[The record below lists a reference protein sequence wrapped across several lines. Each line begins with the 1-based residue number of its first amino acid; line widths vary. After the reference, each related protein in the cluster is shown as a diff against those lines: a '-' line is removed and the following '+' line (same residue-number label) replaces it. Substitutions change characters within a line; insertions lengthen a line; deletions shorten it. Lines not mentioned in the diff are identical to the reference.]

1 MTGLIRRCP
10 KCKGARPL
18 NEIVCQTVREDG
30 VECSFPLLGVRPTAN
45 ITIHAA
51 PRGSPATEER
61 PPIEDSRPRCPNG
74 HAIEDGDSICM
85 TCGADVLS
93 PTVETEPAPQI
104 VIGEWIV
111 LDVLDDNGSE
121 ADLYRVRSEG
131 DPSPRLMRYF
141 AHGVEPESRT
151 YPAIIGIDTPR
162 LANLIASGRT
172 EGRAYEVWDDIDGET
187 LAATLLGRPFSPNEV
202 REIVQ
207 QIAVA
212 IIALESR
219 NLRHGSLN
227 PCAIRFRSLDPIDVQ
242 VGELST
248 ATLSE
253 FRLETARVRP
263 LSRYVSP
270 ESMAGASS
278 PASDWWS
285 LGIIVLELLTG
296 GRYFEQV
303 NDRAFLL
310 SVVARSLELPTD
322 VGDDWTLLLKGLLT
336 RDHDKR
342 WCGTEVKRW
351 LAGDRDIPVHFE
363 IIAGESV
370 AGPTLSLGGQPYRES
385 RSFAL
390 AAALAE
396 NWEEALALTEMGSV
410 ASWLAAIGTDSA
422 VLRRFKQ
429 LMEERRLERDYR
441 FAIALLC
448 LNEHLPLSLR
458 GEIQT
463 PNRFLE
469 QPEEAAPWLEKA
481 SVNALTQLGREAWIV
496 RMAERAARIRARAE
510 ELDITLVETRF
521 RVAQLAAF
529 ESRLADFWRQ
539 RQRLFPDSTVTG
551 LAALLERRIL
561 TDEDLILLICA
572 DDLSFRS
579 GEQVVAEAKVLAN
592 GIGVEFDE
600 DKAREDCAR
609 SKRELIDRVKER
621 VGAFKRTDRAPLN
634 EWADI
639 LRLGRR
645 LPLDR
650 LLILH
655 ATPESQW
662 KEPPHQDYLHNVL
675 EFLQKKIVS
684 NLQRGPLL
692 KLMIGRSASRLDLT
706 DLGDQDFV
714 TMLIERVISRDDQ
727 PVNLDA
733 SETIEAHEL
742 IDRLRRISTAA
753 DLYRRE
759 TGVSALVLAFPLIT
773 FDDESLTGASSIRI
787 APLAL
792 WPVKIIGQG
801 GKASISYDGERDVEL
816 NPALERVLGATTANA
831 WLEKFEFIMRDGVQ
845 SIAEVIEA
853 FRGLTARADPALRPI
868 PNQSEINGKYQPEL
882 IAAGALILADFPSQ
896 SIVGDLR
903 TILAKPMNGSVLP
916 YLLRIVEPEYP
927 AATPRP
933 AEEERFTTLE
943 ADPSQEQAVLAARHA
958 PGVKLEG
965 PPGTGKS
972 QTIVNIIADCM
983 GRGES
988 VMLVCEKQVALEVVY
1003 KRLQAEGLSGRVV
1016 RIENTQTD
1024 RKRLLEQLQNQI
1036 PHALQTPV
1044 STHNEI
1050 RTQRR
1055 QIAAAIDQLE
1065 EELSRYHAA
1074 VYDASQRLGLSY
1086 RDVVARIATHEQAV
1100 KELSAP
1106 TLRSV
1111 LGALEPAQLER
1122 IVGECLGL
1130 LEVWYQ
1136 ADFTDDTLALFRK
1149 FETDPALEAR
1159 LTADL
1164 QSAELAENERRV
1176 ALEIAGPM
1184 TGLPAN
1190 ADSNEITLWR
1200 HDHEQTLRTLS
1211 PQARE
1216 IISAWRHVLEFRD
1229 ERPPSAPQLRARLEQ
1244 LINRLT
1250 ATIPNSR
1257 ELAVYAPLARA
1268 AEQILVALETHASL
1282 FSANRSLLA
1291 RLNPVRGR
1299 RRNKV
1304 RNILQTLGIPVDDAT
1319 AAAACTAAGK
1329 ERALRQARGF
1339 YEGLRGIL
1347 GLKTDVAHLGSVKL
1361 RDDVKNVAAWLDY
1374 AIDAASRII
1383 VSPWPSPLW
1392 SRLSPDDDEWASAFV
1407 RMAAAEDLLRGTQ
1420 RAKTLFAS
1428 LSSWIEPGWL
1438 EQRYD
1443 ELSKHRPLSID
1454 FVALFE
1460 ALQRLAPYQI
1470 FRRTGLSGPATAV
1483 FNALLALRVTLCRL
1497 SPEDRCAAIEALI
1510 RREAAYAWAEE
1521 IRQERPI
1528 LVQPPETTEWK
1539 VEQLRKMDHQIRM
1552 MNKQVLGIVDSERLA
1567 PVQKWS
1573 QIWQIGGRNAQR
1585 LRQVFESG
1593 RDLGLLAARPIWLV
1607 SPDVVSRI
1615 FPLEAG
1621 LFDVVI
1627 FDEAS
1632 QMRVENAVAA
1642 LYRAKRAI
1650 ISGDSKQLP
1659 PTKFFGT
1666 SVTDDDETGLEELV
1680 GEDADSEIADRKREE
1695 TAKRRHVKDCPDL
1708 LKLSEGVL
1716 PEQPLVIHYRS
1727 SYRELIDF
1735 SNAAYYAG
1743 QLNVPVRRPIADV
1756 HRHRPIEVRRID
1768 GVYAGQTNK
1777 DEAKAVV
1784 AYLAEMWRENTGKP
1798 PTVGVVT
1805 FNLKQA
1811 ELIDQAVQEMAR
1823 GDRTFR
1829 TVLEREQVRKADGE
1843 DVSFFIRNLENVQG
1857 DERDLIIFSTTFGRD
1872 SEGRF
1877 KRSFG
1882 VLTQEG
1888 GERRLNVAVTRAKT
1902 KVVLMTSMP
1911 TEEISDFPNDRRS
1924 PTKARDYLG
1933 AYLRYAERVHD
1944 GELDEATELLAS
1956 FNGKIPHNP
1965 PPARD
1970 NDSDALVQTI
1980 RDVLEGAGH
1989 ETVLLPSEDAFSV
2002 DIAVVHPK
2010 TKLYSLG
2017 VELDGPRHHVLNS
2030 ARARDLWRP
2039 KVLERSGMRVH
2050 RVYSAAW
2057 ASNTAQERGRLLEA
2071 AKRAE
2076 ERAIT

>member
-1 MTGLIRRCP
+1 M
-10 KCKGARPL
+10 A
-18 NEIVCQTVREDG
+18 
-30 VECSFPLLGVRPTAN
+30 
-45 ITIHAA
+45 
-51 PRGSPATEER
+51 
-61 PPIEDSRPRCPNG
+61 
-74 HAIEDGDSICM
+74 
-85 TCGADVLS
+85 CGAEVRAR
-93 PTVETEPAPQI
+93 TTEPEPEPKETSAR
-104 VIGEWIV
+104 IGEWLV
-111 LDVLDDNGSE
+111 LEVLDDNGGD
-121 ADLYRVRSEG
+121 ADLLRVRSEE
-131 DPSPRLMRYF
+131 DSSPRLMRFF
-141 AHGVEPESRT
+141 AHGVEPETRT
-151 YPAIIGIDTPR
+151 YPAIAGINTPR
-162 LANLIASGRT
+162 LASLVGSGRVD
-172 EGRAYEVWDDIDGET
+172 GRAYEVWDDIDGKALT
-187 LAATLLGRPFSPNEV
+187 ATLSDRHYLPEEV
-202 REIVQ
+202 REIVRQ
-207 QIAVA
+207 VA
-212 IIALESR
+212 DAITALESR
-219 NLRHGSLN
+219 NLRHGNLN
-227 PCAIRFRSLDPIDVQ
+227 PRAIRFRSADPIDVQ

-253 FRLETARVRP
+253 FRLETARARP
-263 LSRYVSP
+263 LSRYLSP
-270 ESMAGASS
+270 ESMVGASS
-278 PASDWWS
+278 QASDWWS

-296 GRYFEQV
+296 GHFFEQV

-322 VGDDWTLLLKGLLT
+322 VGEDWTLLLKGLLT

-342 WCGTEVKRW
+342 WRGAEVEGW
-351 LAGDRDIPVHFE
+351 LAGNRDIPTHFE
-363 IIAGESV
+363 TIAGESA
-370 AGPTLSLGGQPYRES
+370 AGPTLNLGGKPYREA
-385 RSFAL
+385 RTFAL
-390 AAALAE
+390 AAAHAG
-396 NWEEALALTEMGSV
+396 NWEEALSLTEMGSV
-410 ASWLAAIGTDSA
+410 ASWLATIGTDSA

-429 LMEERRLERDYR
+429 LLEDRRLERDYR
-441 FAIALLC
+441 FALALLC

-469 QPEEAAPWLEKA
+469 RPEEAAPWLEKV

-510 ELDITLVETRF
+510 ELDITLVEDRF

-539 RQRLFPDSTVTG
+539 RQTLFPESTVPG

-579 GEQVVAEAKVLAN
+579 REQVVAEAKALADK
-592 GIGVEFDE
+592 IGVKGFAVN
-600 DKAREDCAR
+600 KARDDCAL
-609 SKRELIDRVKER
+609 SKRELIDRVKDR
-621 VGAFKRTDRAPLN
+621 VGAFKRTDREPLN

-655 ATPESQW
+655 SIPESQW
-662 KEPPHQDYLHNVL
+662 KEPAHQDYLRNVL

-684 NLQRGPLL
+684 NLQRGPLV
-692 KLMIGRSASRLDLT
+692 KLMIGRSASRLDVT
-706 DLGDQDFV
+706 DLGDQGLV
-714 TMLIERVISRDDQ
+714 KMLIERVLSRDDQ

-733 SETIEAHEL
+733 SATIEAHEL
-742 IDRLRRISTAA
+742 IDRLRRISKAA

-792 WPVKIIGQG
+792 WPVKITGQSG
-801 GKASISYDGERDVEL
+801 RISISYDGERDVEL
-816 NPALERVLGATTANA
+816 NPALERVLGTTIVSA
-831 WLEKFEFIMRDGVQ
+831 WREKFEIIMRDGVQ
-845 SIAEVIEA
+845 SIAELIEA
-853 FRGLTARADPALRPI
+853 FRGLTSRADPLLRPI
-868 PNQSEINGKYQPEL
+868 PNQSEIKGKYQPEL
-882 IAAGALILADFPSQ
+882 VAAAGLILADFPSQ
-896 SIVGDLR
+896 SIVEDLR

-916 YLLRIVEPEYP
+916 YLLRIAEPEYP
-927 AATPRP
+927 TAFLRP

-943 ADPSQEQAVLAARHA
+943 ADPSQEQAVLAARQA
-958 PGVKLEG
+958 PGAKLEG

-972 QTIVNIIADCM
+972 QTIVNVIADCM

-1003 KRLQAEGLSGRVV
+1003 KRLEAEGLSGRVV

-1036 PHALQTPV
+1036 PQALQTPV
-1044 STHNEI
+1044 STHNET

-1055 QIAAAIDQLE
+1055 QTAAVIDQLE
-1065 EELSRYHAA
+1065 GELNRYHAA
-1074 VYDASQRLGLSY
+1074 VYDASQRLGLSH
-1086 RDVVARIATHEQAV
+1086 RDVGARIATHEQAV
-1100 KELSAP
+1100 KGLSAP
-1106 TLRSV
+1106 TLRPV
-1111 LGALEPAQLER
+1111 LGALEPAQLEKL
-1122 IVGECLGL
+1122 VAECLGL

-1136 ADFTDDTLALFRK
+1136 ADLTDDTLALFRE
-1149 FETDPALEAR
+1149 FETDPALEER

-1164 QSAELAENERRV
+1164 RSAELTENERRA
-1176 ALEIAGPM
+1176 ALETAEPT

-1190 ADSNEITLWR
+1190 ADPSAIALWR
-1200 HDHEQTLRTLS
+1200 REHEATLKALS
-1211 PQARE
+1211 PQARD
-1216 IISAWRHVLEFRD
+1216 IMSAWRNVLEPR
-1229 ERPPSAPQLRARLEQ
+1229 EAPASASLLRARLEE
-1244 LINRLT
+1244 LINRLA
-1250 ATIPNSR
+1250 ATIPNRS
-1257 ELAVYAPLARA
+1257 ELAIYAPLAA
-1268 AEQILVALETHASL
+1268 APEEILVALETHASL
-1282 FSANRSLLA
+1282 FSTNRSLLA
-1291 RLNPVRGR
+1291 KLNPVRAVAR
-1299 RRNKV
+1299 RKV
-1304 RNILQTLGIPVDDAT
+1304 RNILQTLGIPVDE
-1319 AAAACTAAGK
+1319 AAASAACTAAGK
-1329 ERALRQARGF
+1329 EHALRQARAS
-1339 YEGLRGIL
+1339 YEAVREIL
-1347 GLKTDVAHLGSVKL
+1347 GLKTDVARLSSL
-1361 RDDVKNVAAWLDY
+1361 ELWDDAKNVASWLDY
-1374 AIDAASRII
+1374 AMDTASRIL
-1383 VSPWPSPLW
+1383 VSVWPSVLW
-1392 SRLSPDDDEWASAFV
+1392 NHLTTDNDEWASAFV

-1420 RAKTLFAS
+1420 RARAIFAS
-1428 LSSWIEPGWL
+1428 FSSWIEPVWL
-1438 EQRYD
+1438 KQKYD
-1443 ELSKHRPLSID
+1443 ELNGHKPLSID
-1454 FVALFE
+1454 FMALFE

-1470 FRRTGLSGPATAV
+1470 FRRTELSEPATAV
-1483 FNALLALRVTLCRL
+1483 FSALLALREKLCRF
-1497 SPEDRCAAIEALI
+1497 SPEDRSAAIEALI

-1528 LVQPPETTEWK
+1528 LAQTPEMIERK
-1539 VEQLRKMDHQIRM
+1539 VEQLRSMDQTIRAQ
-1552 MNKQVLGIVDSERLA
+1552 NKRVLGIVDTGHLA
-1567 PVQKWS
+1567 PIQKWS
-1573 QIWQIGGRNAQR
+1573 QIWQIKGINAQR
-1585 LRQVFESG
+1585 LRQVFASG
-1593 RDLGLLAARPIWLV
+1593 RDLGLLAARPVWLV

-1615 FPLEAG
+1615 FPLEPG

-1659 PTKFFGT
+1659 PTKFFAT

-1695 TAKRRHVKDCPDL
+1695 AVKRRHVKDCPDL

-1727 SYRELIDF
+1727 AYKELIDF
-1735 SNAAYYAG
+1735 SNAAYYGG
-1743 QLNVPVRRPIADV
+1743 QLNVPVRRPITDV
-1756 HRHRPIEVRRID
+1756 RRHKPIEVRRIN
-1768 GVYAGQTNK
+1768 GVYAAQTNK

-1784 AYLAEMWRENTGKP
+1784 DYLAEIWRKNAGKP

-1811 ELIDQAVQEMAR
+1811 ELIDQAVQEKAR
-1823 GDRTFR
+1823 QDRTFR
-1829 TVLEREQVRKADGE
+1829 MVLEREQVRKLDGE
-1843 DVSFFIRNLENVQG
+1843 DVSFFVRNLENVQG
-1857 DERDLIIFSTTFGRD
+1857 DERDHIIFSTTFGKD
-1872 SEGRF
+1872 GQGRF

-1911 TEEISDFPNDRRS
+1911 TDKISEFPNERRS

-1933 AYLRYAERVHD
+1933 AYMRYAEHVHD
-1944 GELDEATELLAS
+1944 GELDAATELLAS
-1956 FNGKIPHNP
+1956 FNGTKPNKL
-1965 PPARD
+1965 PPARE

-1980 RDVLEGAGH
+1980 RDVLESKGH
-1989 ETVLLPSEDAFSV
+1989 KTVLLPSEDAFSV
-2002 DIAVVHPK
+2002 DVAVVHPK

-2039 KVLERSGMRVH
+2039 KVLERSGMQVH

-2057 ASNTAQERGRLLEA
+2057 ASNTAHERQRLLEA
-2071 AKRAE
+2071 AKKAE
-2076 ERAIT
+2076 ERGIK

>member
-1 MTGLIRRCP
+1 VG
-10 KCKGARPL
+10 
-18 NEIVCQTVREDG
+18 EDG

-45 ITIHAA
+45 ITINVA
-51 PRGSPATEER
+51 PLTSPAPEE
-61 PPIEDSRPRCPNG
+61 PPPKNDPRCPNG
-74 HAIEDGDSICM
+74 HAVEAGDTICLACGAELRAPTTEPEPDSIR
-85 TCGADVLS
+85 
-93 PTVETEPAPQI
+93 
-104 VIGEWIV
+104 IGEWIV
-111 LDVLDDNGSE
+111 LDGLDDNGGE
-121 ADLYRVRSEG
+121 ADLYRVRSEE
-131 DPSPRLMRYF
+131 DSSVRLMRFF
-141 AHGVEPESRT
+141 AHGVEPESRI
-151 YPAIIGIDTPR
+151 YPAITGINTPR
-162 LANLIASGRT
+162 LASLVASGRT
-172 EGRAYEVWDDIDGET
+172 EGRAYEIWDDIDGET
-187 LAATLLGRPFSPNEV
+187 LAATLGRPFSPHDV
-202 REIVQ
+202 REIVRQ
-207 QIAVA
+207 VA
-212 IIALESR
+212 EAITALESR
-219 NLRHGSLN
+219 NLRHGNLN
-227 PCAIRFRSLDPIDVQ
+227 PCAIRFRSLDPIDGQ

-270 ESMAGASS
+270 ESMVGASS
-278 PASDWWS
+278 QASDWWS

-310 SVVARSLELPTD
+310 SVVARSLKLPTD
-322 VGDDWTLLLKGLLT
+322 VGADWALLLKGLLT

-342 WCGTEVKRW
+342 WRGSEVKRW
-351 LAGDRDIPVHFE
+351 LGGDRDIPVYFE
-363 IIAGESV
+363 TIAGGSD
-370 AGPTLSLGGQPYRES
+370 AGPTLSLGGQPYRDT
-385 RSFAL
+385 RTFAL
-390 AAALAE
+390 AAAQAE
-396 NWEEALALTEMGSV
+396 NWEEALALTEMGS
-410 ASWLAAIGTDSA
+410 AATWLAAIGTDSA
-422 VLRRFKQ
+422 VVRRFEQ

-441 FAIALLC
+441 FALALLC

-458 GEIQT
+458 GDIQT

-469 QPEEAAPWLEKA
+469 RPEEAEPWLEKV

-510 ELDITLVETRF
+510 ELDVTLVEARF

-529 ESRLADFWRQ
+529 ESRLADFSRQ
-539 RQRLFPDSTVTG
+539 RQRLFPDSTVPG

-579 GEQVVAEAKVLAN
+579 CEQVVAGAKALAKE
-592 GIGVEFDE
+592 IGVKFHE
-600 DKAREDCAR
+600 DKAREDCAL

-621 VGAFKRTDRAPLN
+621 VGAFKRTDREPLN
-634 EWADI
+634 EWADL

-650 LLILH
+650 LLILY
-655 ATPESQW
+655 AIPDSEW
-662 KEPPHQDYLHNVL
+662 KEPPHQDYLRNVL

-692 KLMIGRSASRLDLT
+692 KLMIGRSASRLDVT
-706 DLGDQDFV
+706 ELGDQGFV
-714 TMLIERVISRDDQ
+714 KMLVERVLSLNDQ
-727 PVNLDA
+727 PVSLSA

-742 IDRLRRISTAA
+742 IDKLRRISKAT

-792 WPVKIIGQG
+792 WPVKIGAKTG
-801 GKASISYDGERDVEL
+801 HVSISYDGERDVEL
-816 NPALERVLGATTANA
+816 NPALKRVLGATTASA
-831 WLEKFEFIMRDGVQ
+831 WREKFEFITSDGVQ
-845 SIAEVIEA
+845 SIAELIEA
-853 FRGLTARADPALRPI
+853 FSGLTSRADPLLRPI
-868 PNQSEINGKYQPEL
+868 PNQSEIKSKYQPEL
-882 IAAGALILADFPSQ
+882 VAAGALILADFPSQ
-896 SIVGDLR
+896 SIVEDLR
-903 TILAKPMNGSVLP
+903 TILTKPMKGSVLP
-916 YLLRIVEPEYP
+916 YLLRIAEPKYP
-927 AATPRP
+927 TSSPRP
-933 AEEERFTTLE
+933 AEAERFTTLE
-943 ADPSQEQAVLAARHA
+943 ADPSQEQAVLAARQI

-972 QTIVNIIADCM
+972 QTIVNVIADCM

-1003 KRLQAEGLSGRVV
+1003 KRLEAEGLGGRVV

-1036 PHALQTPV
+1036 PQALQTPV

-1050 RTQRR
+1050 YTQRR
-1055 QIAAAIDQLE
+1055 QTAGAIDQLE

-1086 RDVVARIATHEQAV
+1086 RDVVARIAAHEQAA
-1100 KELSAP
+1100 KGLSAP
-1106 TLRSV
+1106 TLRPV
-1111 LGALEPAQLER
+1111 LGALEPAQVEKL
-1122 IVGECLGL
+1122 VGECLGL

-1136 ADFTDDTLALFRK
+1136 VDFTDNTLALFRK
-1149 FETDPALEAR
+1149 FETDPALEER

-1164 QSAELAENERRV
+1164 RSAESAENERRA
-1176 ALEIAGPM
+1176 ALGIAGPM

-1190 ADSNEITLWR
+1190 ADPSAIALWR
-1200 HDHEQTLRTLS
+1200 RDHERTLKALS
-1211 PQARE
+1211 PQARD
-1216 IISAWRHVLEFRD
+1216 IMSGWRNVLEPR
-1229 ERPPSAPQLRARLEQ
+1229 EAPASASLLRGRLEQ
-1244 LINRLT
+1244 LINDLG
-1250 ATIPNSR
+1250 ASIPDRS
-1257 ELAVYAPLARA
+1257 ELAIYAPLAIA
-1268 AEQILVALETHASL
+1268 ADEVLVALETRASH
-1282 FSANRSLLA
+1282 FSPNRSLLA
-1291 RLNPVRGR
+1291 KLNPLRAVAR
-1299 RRNKV
+1299 RKV
-1304 RNILQTLGIPVDDAT
+1304 RNILQTLRIPVDDAV

-1329 ERALRQARGF
+1329 EHALRQARDF
-1339 YEGLRGIL
+1339 YEGVREIL
-1347 GLKTDVAHLGSVKL
+1347 GLKTDVAHLSSAEL
-1361 RDDVKNVAAWLDY
+1361 RDDAKNVASWLDY
-1374 AIDAASRII
+1374 AMDTASRIL
-1383 VSPWPSPLW
+1383 VSVWPGPLW
-1392 SRLSPDDDEWASAFV
+1392 HHLSTDNNEWANAFV

-1420 RAKTLFAS
+1420 RARAIFAS
-1428 LSSWIEPGWL
+1428 ISSWIEPLWL
-1438 EQRYD
+1438 KQRYD
-1443 ELSKHRPLSID
+1443 ELNEHKLLSID
-1454 FVALFE
+1454 FIALFE
-1460 ALQRLAPYQI
+1460 ALQRLVPYQV
-1470 FRRTGLSGPATAV
+1470 FRRTELSEPATAV
-1483 FNALLALRVTLCRL
+1483 FTALLALREKLCRF
-1497 SPEDRCAAIEALI
+1497 SPEERSAAIEALI

-1528 LVQPPETTEWK
+1528 LAQPPEMTERK
-1539 VEQLRKMDHQIRM
+1539 VDQLRSRDQTIREL
-1552 MNKQVLGIVDSERLA
+1552 NKRVLGIVDAGRLA
-1567 PVQKWS
+1567 PIQRWS
-1573 QIWQIGGRNAQR
+1573 QIWQIGGINAQR
-1585 LRQVFESG
+1585 LRQVFASG
-1593 RDLGLLAARPIWLV
+1593 RDLGLLAARPVWLV

-1615 FPLEAG
+1615 FPLEPG

-1659 PTKFFGT
+1659 PTKFFAS
-1666 SVTDDDETGLEELV
+1666 SVSDDDETDLEELI
-1680 GEDADSEIADRKREE
+1680 GEDADSEIADQKREE
-1695 TAKRRHVKDCPDL
+1695 AVKRRHVKDCPDL

-1727 SYRELIDF
+1727 AYRELIDF
-1735 SNAAYYAG
+1735 SNAAYYGG
-1743 QLNVPVRRPIADV
+1743 QLNVPVRRPITDV
-1756 HRHRPIEVRRID
+1756 RRHRPIEVRRIN
-1768 GVYAGQTNK
+1768 GVYADQTNK

-1784 AYLAEMWRENTGKP
+1784 AYLAEIWRKYASKP

-1823 GDRTFR
+1823 NDRTFR
-1829 TVLEREQVRKADGE
+1829 KVLDREQVRKLDGE
-1843 DVSFFIRNLENVQG
+1843 DVSFFVRNLENVQG
-1857 DERDLIIFSTTFGRD
+1857 DERDHIIFSTTFGKD
-1872 SEGRF
+1872 GQGRF

-1911 TEEISDFPNDRRS
+1911 TDEISEFPNERRS

-1933 AYLRYAERVHD
+1933 AYLRYAEYVHD
-1944 GELDEATELLAS
+1944 GELDAATELLAS
-1956 FNGKIPHNP
+1956 FNGKMPHNP
-1965 PPARD
+1965 PPARE

-1980 RDVLEGAGH
+1980 RDVLESKGH
-1989 ETVLLPSEDAFSV
+1989 KTVLLPSEDAFSV
-2002 DIAVVHPK
+2002 DVAVVHPM

-2039 KVLERSGMRVH
+2039 KVLERSGMQVH

-2057 ASNTAQERGRLLEA
+2057 ASNTAQERQRLLEA
-2071 AKRAE
+2071 AKKAE